1 MKTRTRRFAPS
12 LLAAGASVAL
22 AAAAHA
28 APSPAD
34 PTGMADSDM
43 LRVLTAYQKLGARP
57 VASLTVAQARAQ
69 PPRWRRCIATGTSSR
84 SSDRA

>member
-43 LRVLTAYQKLGARP
+43 LRLLTAYQKLGARP
-57 VASLTVAQARAQ
+57 VASLTVAQARAAASMAPMHRHRHQQ
-69 PPRWRRCIATGTSSR
+69 PVE
-84 SSDRA
+84 